1 MQFFLLD
8 VLSIQEEPS
17 VNDPNGNNSA
27 IIIQAN
33 FKGHTVRQEQ
43 GM

>member
-1 MQFFLLD
+1 MYFLSLD

-17 VNDPNGNNSA
+17 VNDPTGNNA
-27 IIIQAN
+27 ATIIQAN